1 MQREE
6 EKILKH
12 RFVNLTP
19 AVSQRAFGKNYCV
32 DQIWFSQKGMVMCCK
47 YNFAALEN
55 NVETNKFV
63 EGGKFL
69 DTTRALYKVAYLAK
83 QASEEVSY
91 TVHYEDRFLGL
102 IDVSVED
109 FLESEIP
116 FHRVKLFKKDGQI
129 IWDRKNKYTLI

>member
-1 MQREE
+1 M
-6 EKILKH
+6 H
-12 RFVNLTP
+12 S
-19 AVSQRAFGKNYCV
+19 AA
-32 DQIWFSQKGMVMCCK
+32 DCK
-47 YNFAALEN
+47 
-55 NVETNKFV
+55 V

-83 QASEEVSY
+83 QAESEEVSY

-116 FHRVKLFKKDGQI
+116 FHRVKLFKRDG
-129 IWDRKNKYTLI
+129 